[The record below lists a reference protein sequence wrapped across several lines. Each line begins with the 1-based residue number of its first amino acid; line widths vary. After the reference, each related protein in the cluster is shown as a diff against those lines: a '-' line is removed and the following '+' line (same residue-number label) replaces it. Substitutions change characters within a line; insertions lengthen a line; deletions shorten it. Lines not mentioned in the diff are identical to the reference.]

1 MGTRAADSL
10 SVTRRTSS
18 LGSALLPAIAVQ
30 LFWLLGCLWS
40 YLIVVQKF
48 GYEGFVLVAPIGA
61 VRLAAVALALVALS
75 VILPRR
81 LVNPA
86 DYVVMAL
93 FDISFVPF
101 CSFWALAGQ
110 PWWQLL
116 LMVTYWGVVLLVT
129 RLPLRSAASYLK
141 GSENVMLVVTGGLV
155 VLGGILIVA
164 GGHLTLRLSLVNVY
178 AVRAVWTSE
187 NSEMSGYLFPWLAN
201 AVLPL
206 LMVHAWKNRRLSELL
221 VLGFTAY
228 MLYTSTGMKAYL
240 LMPILVVA
248 VLLIVEWRPPSS
260 IVPIGLVFL
269 AGTIL
274 LLGNTSGGE
283 FLMSLG
289 LRRALFVPAQLT
301 SVYLEFFAVNP
312 FIRLSD
318 SVLRGVLTYPYAVSV
333 PHLIGGAIGQPDM
346 GANNGLISDGFANF
360 GLVGGLVWAA
370 LLGILIR
377 LLRAATRLREHRP
390 EAWAVVVTWPVVLLS
405 SAFVTS
411 LLTHGLLLGL
421 LLAWSLR
428 PEGLGIKISST
439 GQRRVQTA
447 ESVGRL
453 HIEKKFKAL
462 ATRGA
467 RGEENG

>member
-1 MGTRAADSL
+1 
-10 SVTRRTSS
+10 
-18 LGSALLPAIAVQ
+18 
-30 LFWLLGCLWS
+30 
-40 YLIVVQKF
+40 
-48 GYEGFVLVAPIGA
+48 
-61 VRLAAVALALVALS
+61 
-75 VILPRR
+75 
-81 LVNPA
+81 
-86 DYVVMAL
+86 
-93 FDISFVPF
+93 
-101 CSFWALAGQ
+101 
-110 PWWQLL
+110 
-116 LMVTYWGVVLLVT
+116 
-129 RLPLRSAASYLK
+129 
-141 GSENVMLVVTGGLV
+141 
-155 VLGGILIVA
+155 
-164 GGHLTLRLSLVNVY
+164 
-178 AVRAVWTSE
+178 
-187 NSEMSGYLFPWLAN
+187 
-201 AVLPL
+201 
-206 LMVHAWKNRRLSELL
+206 
-221 VLGFTAY
+221 
-228 MLYTSTGMKAYL
+228 
-240 LMPILVVA
+240 
-248 VLLIVEWRPPSS
+248 
-260 IVPIGLVFL
+260 
-269 AGTIL
+269 
-274 LLGNTSGGE
+274 
-283 FLMSLG
+283 
-289 LRRALFVPAQLT
+289 LFVPAQLT